1 MKMFRKLWWQTAL
14 ITPYLKP
21 EIKLLEDAMTN
32 IKTNLQ
38 KQCTSKNKKTETL
51 TVGKS

>member
-1 MKMFRKLWWQTAL
+1 MFRKLWWQTASL

-21 EIKLLEDAMTN
+21 DIKLLEDAITN

-38 KQCTSKNKKTETL
+38 KQCISKNKKTETL
-51 TVGKS
+51 TVGQS